1 MDVLYILKVE
11 KLFGWRKRPLTACQ
25 PERLF
30 PLSLLSSLN
39 ASSLAQ
45 RDWLLCHASRIPVDH
60 GLIVA
65 GGNIRTPRIA

>member
-30 PLSLLSSLN
+30 SIF
-39 ASSLAQ
+39 
-45 RDWLLCHASRIPVDH
+45 LCHQPE
-60 GLIVA
+60 
-65 GGNIRTPRIA
+65 TPFPWPRETGS